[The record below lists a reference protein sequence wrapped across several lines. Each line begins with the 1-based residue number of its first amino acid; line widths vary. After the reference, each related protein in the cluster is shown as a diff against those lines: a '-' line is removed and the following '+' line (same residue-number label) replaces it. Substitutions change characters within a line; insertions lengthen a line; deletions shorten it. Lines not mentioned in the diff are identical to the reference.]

1 MHIAD
6 GILPATWCAIGHGVA
21 LAGIYITGR
30 KVDPDEVVRM
40 GLLSSA
46 AFVVS
51 LIHFPLGGTSVH
63 LGLFGLMGILLGKR
77 ALPVLYATLL
87 FQSLAFQHGG
97 LLTLGLNTLNMAA
110 GALIAAAIWSIP
122 GVNESLKAFAGGFV
136 GIMIPALL
144 IAAQFEGA
152 GYGKGIY
159 FIGAVYLAAAAIE
172 ACLTVAVLSLLRR
185 VKPAVLTGARA

>member
-6 GILPATWCAIGHGVA
+6 GILPATWCAVGHGIA
-21 LAGIYITGR
+21 LAGIYVTGR
-30 KVDPDEVVRM
+30 KVEPDEVVRM

-63 LGLFGLMGILLGKR
+63 LGLFGLIGILLGRR

-87 FQSLAFQHGG
+87 FQALAFQHGG
-97 LLTLGLNTLNMAA
+97 LLTLGVNTLNMAA
-110 GALIAAAIWSIP
+110 GALLAALIWTIP
-122 GVNESLKAFAGGFV
+122 GLNDSLKAFAAGFV
-136 GIMIPALL
+136 GIMAPALL
-144 IAAQFEGA
+144 IAAEFSLA

-172 ACLTVAVLSLLRR
+172 ASLTVAVLSLLRR
-185 VKPAVLTGARA
+185 VKPAVLSGARA